1 MEPNWATDHLQ
12 VIRTLM
18 ERTAIYRRAMAPVML
33 LLGILGILASILGL
47 ILSIDSIAGFG
58 SYWMLVSAIGITGA
72 YFKVR
77 SQALRDSEPFWS
89 PPTKRVTQ
97 AVIPPLLA
105 GFVATIVIVATP
117 LDDPRRF
124 IWIPP
129 MWMILYGCA
138 IHAAGFFMPRGMKL
152 FGWGFIVCGCIVAG
166 ILPQLELSSS
176 VAGAHTTMGI
186 FFGGLHL
193 AYGAYLYFTER
204 KNEA

>member
-166 ILPQLELSSS
+166 ILPQLELSYS